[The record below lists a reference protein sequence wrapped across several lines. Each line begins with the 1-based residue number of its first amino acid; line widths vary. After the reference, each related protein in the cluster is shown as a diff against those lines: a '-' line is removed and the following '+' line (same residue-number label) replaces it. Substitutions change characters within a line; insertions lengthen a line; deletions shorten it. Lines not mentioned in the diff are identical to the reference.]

1 MRIKKDEKR
10 VKDVLSKARKEVKK
24 GQGLVKG
31 NGGGGGD
38 MKED

>member
-1 MRIKKDEKR
+1 MSKR
-10 VKDVLSKARKEVKK
+10 WAALESKERSKK

-31 NGGGGGD
+31 NGRGVGD